1 MSFWFLVSRYYFSFF
16 LFWTQLLLNVYY
28 KVKKTNVSWEMN
40 NYKEKWTLRKA
51 TSNSSET
58 LKKKRKKKKIF
69 SIQMHNWIYC
79 SFHFSNEFSLI
90 KIFPSG
96 FQHFFFCIIQSI
108 HLLRPSANNIFSMIC
123 FTLSVFTCCF
133 TALNFWALN
142 VTWCMM
148 VTYLLLMS

>member
-1 MSFWFLVSRYYFSFF
+1 MSFWFLVSRYYFFF

-28 KVKKTNVSWEMN
+28 KVKKKNVSWEMN

-58 LKKKRKKKKIF
+58 LKKKRKKKNNLFNSNAQLNILFVSFFKWIF
-69 SIQMHNWIYC
+69 SDKDISKW
-79 SFHFSNEFSLI
+79 FSA
-90 KIFPSG
+90 
-96 FQHFFFCIIQSI
+96 FFCIIQCI
-108 HLLRPSANNIFSMIC
+108 HLLRPSVNDIFSMIC

-148 VTYLLLMS
+148 VTCLLLMS